1 MKLLTALL
9 LFASFHAFA
18 GLTAVSFQKN
28 GEIATEE
35 AVRFNGGYGY
45 NLDANHVLKLV
56 TLDWPPYIDEN
67 LCNKGWLFQLT
78 VGSLLEKGY
87 GVHISFYP
95 WARAVRE
102 AELGRADILFPEYFI
117 EDNVVSD
124 NFLNKTR
131 NDLLALSHAIPG
143 GDLSFVAL
151 KGNQIPFNGDL
162 NSVKDLPIG
171 VVRSYK
177 NTKELDAMIDNKEI
191 DTIVANNEYQLI
203 HLLLSNRVSLIVA
216 DLEVLKASIYKSE
229 LSMNGKQQMLES
241 LVALEPKLEYK
252 PLYYSVSKS
261 TPHWQKVLKDLND
274 EIELMQASGKFDEFI
289 QGMKQQ
295 CYANDKAA

>member
-1 MKLLTALL
+1 
-9 LFASFHAFA
+9 
-18 GLTAVSFQKN
+18 
-28 GEIATEE
+28 
-35 AVRFNGGYGY
+35 VRFNGGYGY

-67 LCNKGWLFQLT
+67 LCNKGWLYQFA
-78 VGSLLEKGY
+78 VSSLLEKGY
-87 GVHISFYP
+87 GVQISFYP

-117 EDNVVSD
+117 EDDVISD
-124 NFLNKTR
+124 NFLDKTR
-131 NDLLALSHAIPG
+131 NDLLTLSHAIPG

-151 KGNQIPFNGDL
+151 KGTQIPFNGDL
-162 NSVKDLPIG
+162 KSVKDLPIG

-216 DLEVLKASIYKSE
+216 DLEVLKASVYKSE
-229 LSMNGKQQMLES
+229 LSISGKRQILES

-252 PLYYSVSKS
+252 PLYFSVSKS
-261 TPHWQKVLKDLND
+261 TPHWQKVLQDLND
-274 EIELMQASGKFDEFI
+274 EIELMQQSGKFDEFI
-289 QGMKQQ
+289 EGMKKQ
-295 CYANDKAA
+295 CYGLEKAA

>member
-1 MKLLTALL
+1 MRIFLIAALVL
-9 LFASFHAFA
+9 SFFTYAQPA
-18 GLTAVSFQKN
+18 PVTYTVDNKN
-28 GEIATEE
+28 ITLPGEKYKS
-35 AVRFNGGYGY
+35 GYGY
-45 NLDANHVLKLV
+45 NLKADTVLRLV
-56 TLDWPPYIDEN
+56 TLNWPPYIDEN
-67 LCNKGWLFQLT
+67 LCNKGWLFQFT
-78 VGSLLEKGY
+78 VSALLEKGY

-117 EDNVVSD
+117 ESNVISD
-124 NFLNKTR
+124 NFLDKTR

-216 DLEVLKASIYKSE
+216 DLEVLKASVHKSE
-229 LSMNGKQQMLES
+229 LSIKGKRQILES

-252 PLYYSVSKS
+252 ALYYSVSKS
-261 TPHWQKVLKDLND
+261 TPHWQKVLQDLND
-274 EIELMQASGKFDEFI
+274 EIEMMQQSGKFDEFI
-289 QGMKQQ
+289 EGMKQQ
-295 CYANDKAA
+295 CYGLEKAT

>member
-1 MKLLTALL
+1 MKLLTVFL
-9 LFASFHAFA
+9 LFASFQAFA

-67 LCNKGWLFQLT
+67 LCNKGWLFQFT

-95 WARAVRE
+95 WARALRE

>member
-1 MKLLTALL
+1 MKLLTVFL
-9 LFASFHAFA
+9 LFASFQAFA

-28 GEIATEE
+28 GEMATEE

-67 LCNKGWLFQLT
+67 LCNKGWLFQFT

-229 LSMNGKQQMLES
+229 LSMSGKQQMLES

>member
-1 MKLLTALL
+1 MKLLTVFL
-9 LFASFHAFA
+9 LFASFQAFA

-67 LCNKGWLFQLT
+67 LCNKGWLFQFT

-229 LSMNGKQQMLES
+229 LSMSGKQQMLES

>member
-1 MKLLTALL
+1 MKLLTVFL
-9 LFASFHAFA
+9 LFASFQAFA

-67 LCNKGWLFQLT
+67 LCNKGWLFQFT

>member
-1 MKLLTALL
+1 M
-9 LFASFHAFA
+9 
-18 GLTAVSFQKN
+18 
-28 GEIATEE
+28 
-35 AVRFNGGYGY
+35 RFNGGYGY
-45 NLDANHVLKLV
+45 NLDAKHVLKLV

-67 LCNKGWLFQLT
+67 LCNKGWLYQFA
-78 VGSLLEKGY
+78 VSSLLEKGY

-117 EDNVVSD
+117 EDDVISD
-124 NFLNKTR
+124 NFLDKTR

-151 KGNQIPFNGDL
+151 KGTQIPFNGDL

-216 DLEVLKASIYKSE
+216 DLEVLKASVYKSE
-229 LSMNGKQQMLES
+229 LSNSGKRQILES

-252 PLYYSVSKS
+252 PLYFSVSKS
-261 TPHWQKVLKDLND
+261 TPHWQKVLEDLND
-274 EIELMQASGKFDEFI
+274 EIELMQQSGKFDEFI
-289 QGMKQQ
+289 EGMKQQ
-295 CYANDKAA
+295 CYGLDKAA